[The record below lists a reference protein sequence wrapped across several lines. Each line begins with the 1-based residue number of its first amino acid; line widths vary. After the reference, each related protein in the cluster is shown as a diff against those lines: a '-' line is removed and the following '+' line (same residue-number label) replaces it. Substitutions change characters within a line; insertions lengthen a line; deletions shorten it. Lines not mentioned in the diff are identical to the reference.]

1 MKQVFPREILE
12 NTAEVH
18 QFRHSKRSKGIYLI
32 ILLILIGTFIA
43 LPLVKIDVISQAR
56 GIIKPNMER
65 IQINVISAG
74 QVIYNGLL
82 NNKEVAKGDTLLILN
97 DQGIEQKL
105 HFSDFQTRETL
116 SYINDLALLL
126 AGSKLDLSEI
136 ISPRYQKSYLL
147 YQQKLD
153 ELQIRL
159 QKRKR
164 DFERYRL
171 LYEKGVIASA
181 DYDNHKFEYDLARSE
196 IYQHRNQQQDVWQ
209 AELSQYN
216 SNLKE
221 LQTNHDQLVESKS
234 RFVVTSPV
242 SGTLLNVM
250 QQETG
255 SFVTAGTILALISP
269 NTDLLVECYVSPAN
283 IGLIKEYQSAKFQI
297 DAYDYSQWGLASGK
311 VIEIGKDIEFL
322 QDQSVFKVRCSLD
335 QKYLLLKNGFR
346 GNLKKGM
353 TLNANF
359 KLSRRTLFELLYDK
373 MNDWLNPANNSLAH
387 QLF

>member
-18 QFRHSKRSKGIYLI
+18 QFRHSTRSKVIYLI
-32 ILLILIGTFIA
+32 ILLFLIGTFIA
-43 LPLVKIDVISQAR
+43 LPFVKIDVISQAR

-65 IQINVISAG
+65 VQIKVISAG
-74 QVIYNGLL
+74 KVVYNGLL
-82 NNKEVAKGDTLLILN
+82 NNKEVVKGDTLLILN

-105 HFSDFQTRETL
+105 HFSDFQTRETR
-116 SYINDLALLL
+116 SYINDLALLA
-126 AGSKLDLSEI
+126 AGRKLNLSEI

-147 YQQKLD
+147 YHQKLD

-164 DFERYRL
+164 DFERYSL

-196 IYQHRNQQQDVWQ
+196 IYQHRNRQQNSWQ

-216 SNLKE
+216 SNLQE
-221 LQTNHDQLVESKS
+221 LQTKHDQLVESKS

-250 QQETG
+250 QPETG

-283 IGLIKEYQSAKFQI
+283 IGLIQENQSAKFQI
-297 DAYDYSQWGLASGK
+297 DAYDYSQWGLATGK

-335 QKYLLLKNGFR
+335 QKHLLLKNGFR

-353 TLNANF
+353 TLSANF

-373 MNDWLNPANNSLAH
+373 MNDWLNPANNSFAH